1 MSERITAA
9 AFVAMV
15 QSAAAAIEN
24 HKNEINELNVFPVPD
39 GDTGT
44 NMSLTMGAG
53 AAALSKLS
61 SESLGRTAEANANAL
76 LRGARGN
83 SGVILSLLFRGI
95 AKHLKDMSSADAN
108 DFAQALVSGVDTAYK
123 AVMKPTE
130 GTILTVSRLAAAS
143 AVEAAL
149 NGCDIN
155 GTVNA
160 AIETG
165 WKTVAETTAM
175 NPVLEKAGVVD
186 AGGKGFMYI
195 LEAMLSAY
203 NGYPVLPTEVQ
214 DVRNDTAKADFTEFA
229 TEDITFTY
237 CTEFIA
243 ERDETKDPELLREF
257 LSARGDSI
265 VLVYDDEIIKTHIHT
280 NEPGV
285 VLTEALT
292 YGQLLTVKIENM
304 RQQHTQK
311 IISAEQSAAEA
322 AAEEAAA
329 PEPQKSDEPPKRYG
343 IVSVCAGSG
352 FADLFREIGVD
363 AIVSGGQTMN
373 PSTEDILKQV
383 ETVNAETVFILPSNK
398 NIVMAAQQCEALT
411 DKAIVVIPTS
421 TGPQG
426 VSAVLAFDAEAG
438 VEENTEALTEAASHV
453 TTAQITY
460 AARESDFDGH
470 KIKAGEYL
478 ALLNGSLLINT
489 SRLNKAVDSVAK
501 AFSEKKPDIITI
513 YYGCDTDEATAVE
526 VQERIRKRL
535 PSVEFTT
542 VSGGQ
547 PVYYFTISAE
557 NY

>member
-292 YGQLLTVKIENM
+292 YGQHPNRRRTTN
-304 RQQHTQK
+304 RRSDTASYRYAQ
-311 IISAEQSAAEA
+311 A
-322 AAEEAAA
+322 AA
-329 PEPQKSDEPPKRYG
+329 
-343 IVSVCAGSG
+343 
-352 FADLFREIGVD
+352 L
-363 AIVSGGQTMN
+363 QTFSARSA
-373 PSTEDILKQV
+373 ST
-383 ETVNAETVFILPSNK
+383 P
-398 NIVMAAQQCEALT
+398 
-411 DKAIVVIPTS
+411 
-421 TGPQG
+421 
-426 VSAVLAFDAEAG
+426 
-438 VEENTEALTEAASHV
+438 
-453 TTAQITY
+453 
-460 AARESDFDGH
+460 
-470 KIKAGEYL
+470 
-478 ALLNGSLLINT
+478 
-489 SRLNKAVDSVAK
+489 
-501 AFSEKKPDIITI
+501 
-513 YYGCDTDEATAVE
+513 
-526 VQERIRKRL
+526 
-535 PSVEFTT
+535 
-542 VSGGQ
+542 
-547 PVYYFTISAE
+547 
-557 NY
+557 